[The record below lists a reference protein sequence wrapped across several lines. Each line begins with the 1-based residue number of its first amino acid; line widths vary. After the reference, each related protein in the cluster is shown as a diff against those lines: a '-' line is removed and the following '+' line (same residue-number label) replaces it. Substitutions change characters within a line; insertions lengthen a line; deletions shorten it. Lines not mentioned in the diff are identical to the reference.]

1 MPSDLSFQSLLDT
14 DLGIGVMVFRLGLAC
29 LLCAVI
35 GLDREWRAR
44 PAGLRTHILV
54 GLAAATF
61 SVITLELMGRAEG
74 PGDRTDP
81 IRVVEAVTAGV
92 AFLAAG
98 TIIQARGGVHG
109 LTTGAGLWLAGAIGT
124 AVGIGVYAVAFLAT
138 ILGFAVLF
146 LLRHVEDT
154 LPKKKDAEPGPDKV

>member
-1 MPSDLSFQSLLDT
+1 MVGTVPAELSLESFFASSLGL
-14 DLGIGVMVFRLGLAC
+14 GVMVFRLALASV
-29 LLCAVI
+29 LSAVI

-61 SVITLELMGRAEG
+61 AVITLELMARVG
-74 PGDRTDP
+74 GDEINADP

-98 TIIQARGGVHG
+98 TIIQARGKVRG
-109 LTTGAGLWLAGAIGT
+109 LTTGAGLWLSGAIGT
-124 AVGIGVYAVAFLAT
+124 AAGIGVYPVA
-138 ILGFAVLF
+138 ILGTLF
-146 LLRHVEDT
+146 GFIVVVLLRSVEDQ
-154 LPKKKDAEPGPDKV
+154 LPKKQPDGES